1 MLSIM
6 RTTLD
11 IADDIL
17 AAARAL
23 AERDR
28 KSIGEIISALA
39 RVALQPTGRSK
50 KRHGIP
56 LLPPRKGARKVDAA
70 HVAELLD
77 EA

>member
-11 IADDIL
+11 IADDVM

-28 KSIGEIISALA
+28 KSIGEVISSLA
-39 RVALQPTGRSK
+39 RAALEPTGRSR
-50 KRHGIP
+50 KRNGIP
-56 LLPPRKGARKVDAA
+56 LLPPRKGARKVDDA
-70 HVAELLD
+70 HVADLL
-77 EA
+77 EEV

>member
-1 MLSIM
+1 MLRIM

-11 IADDIL
+11 IADDVM

-23 AERDR
+23 AERDH

-39 RVALQPTGRSK
+39 RAALEPTGRAK
-50 KRHGIP
+50 KRNGIP
-56 LLPPRKGARKVDAA
+56 LLPPRKGARKVTAD

-77 EA
+77 DA

>member
-11 IADDIL
+11 IADDVM

-28 KSIGEIISALA
+28 KSIGEIISSLA
-39 RVALQPTGRSK
+39 RLALEPRRRLK
-50 KRHGIP
+50 KRNGIP
-56 LLPPRKGARKVDAA
+56 LLPARKGARKVDGA
-70 HVAELLD
+70 HIAELLD

>member
-11 IADDIL
+11 IADDVM

-23 AERDR
+23 SERDR
-28 KSIGEIISALA
+28 KSIGEIISSLA
-39 RVALQPTGRSK
+39 RSALQPTRRSK
-50 KRHGIP
+50 KRNGIP

-70 HVAELLD
+70 HVAALL
-77 EA
+77 EEV